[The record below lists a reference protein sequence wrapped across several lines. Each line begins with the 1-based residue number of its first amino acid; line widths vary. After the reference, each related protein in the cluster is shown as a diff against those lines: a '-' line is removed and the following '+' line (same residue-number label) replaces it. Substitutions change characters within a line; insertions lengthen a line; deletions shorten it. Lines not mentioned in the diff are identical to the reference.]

1 MKILQLSPQF
11 PLPADN
17 GGRIGIYN
25 IFKEFAAAGHEV
37 TFVCYSQNADPNQ
50 IKIAEKYGNVKI
62 INHSTENT
70 PKRIFKSLL
79 CDVPIYLAKHFDKNI
94 EKELEKIISNE
105 NFDVIHA
112 DHSCMAAPAF
122 FVKRMIKKPIGLRL
136 HNLEYRI
143 WRRYANALPK
153 YTPKQLYVNDQGL
166 KLKAA
171 EIKIFGEVD
180 ICFAIT
186 ENDKRKVHR
195 LNPKAKVTV
204 ASAGVNT
211 EDWQVEGIDRNLYEM
226 ILATAYD
233 WVHNVDGAKW
243 FVEKVLPIIRKKI
256 PDAFLTMLGK
266 NLPEWFAER
275 KNKGVNPI
283 GYVDDVRP
291 YFNRANIYV
300 APLFV
305 GGGIR
310 IKILEALAMELP
322 VIATRISAEGIND
335 NYTNGIYVSDR
346 PEDFA
351 KIIID
356 LMKNPNAAR
365 EIGKNGRIFVQENYS
380 WKNNVEIMLNEYEKL
395 VLKYNKK
402 RK

>member
-1 MKILQLSPQF
+1 MKILQLAPQF

-17 GGRIGIYN
+17 GGRIGIFN
-25 IFKEFAAAGHEV
+25 IYKEFAEAGNEV
-37 TFVCYSQNADPNQ
+37 TFVCYAQNPDPNQ
-50 IKIAEKYGNVKI
+50 IKIAEKYGTVKF

-70 PKRIFKSLL
+70 PLRIFKSLFS
-79 CDVPIYLAKHFDKNI
+79 DVPLYLAKHFDKHI
-94 EKELEKIISNE
+94 EKELEKIASSDD
-105 NFDVIHA
+105 FDVIHA

-122 FVKRMIKKPIGLRL
+122 FIKRIIKKPIGLRL

-153 YTPKQLYVNDQGL
+153 YSPKQLYVNDQGL
-166 KLKAA
+166 KLKEA
-171 EIKIFGEVD
+171 EIKIFGDVD

-186 ENDKRKVHR
+186 ENDKRKVHK
-195 LNPKAKVTV
+195 LNQKAKITV

-211 EDWQVEGIDRNLYEM
+211 NEWTVGNIERNRNEL

-243 FVEKVLPIIRKKI
+243 FIEKVLPIIRKEI
-256 PDAFLTMLGK
+256 PEAFLTMLGK
-266 NLPEWFAER
+266 NLPKWFAE
-275 KNKGVNPI
+275 NKHLGINPV
-283 GYVDDVRP
+283 GYVDDVKP

-346 PEDFA
+346 PNDFA

-356 LMKNPNAAR
+356 LIKNPKTAD
-365 EIGKNGRIFVQENYS
+365 EIAKNGRKFVEENYS
-380 WKNNVEIMLNEYEKL
+380 WKNNVAIMIQEYENL
-395 VLKYNKK
+395 ILKFNK